1 MRITAMCCALA
12 LAIAMPVQAETVRV
26 IDGDTFQLGEQR
38 IRLLNIDAPE
48 IGQTCDDAAGKPW
61 RCGEA
66 AANALRD
73 LTARGQ
79 VICESTGEDLYGR
92 LLAHCTAAGID
103 LGQALVERGL
113 AVAFVRYG
121 DEYLDAEIAAFK
133 SGRGMWA
140 GSFVRPAE
148 FRRAAWS
155 QSAQEAPVKD
165 CPIKGNISAK
175 GERIYHTPY
184 SRHYG
189 RTKISEAK
197 GERWFCSEAEAV
209 AAGWRAPFW

>member
-1 MRITAMCCALA
+1 MRITAMWCALA
-12 LAIAMPVQAETVRV
+12 LASAMPAQAESVRV
-26 IDGDTFQLGEQR
+26 IDGDTFQMGEQR
-38 IRLLNIDAPE
+38 IRLLNMDAPE

-66 AANALRD
+66 AANALRELVAGGPVTCD
-73 LTARGQ
+73 P
-79 VICESTGEDLYGR
+79 SGEDPYGR

-103 LGQALVERGL
+103 LGQAIVERGL
-113 AVAFVRYG
+113 AVAFVRYD
-121 DEYLDAEIAAFK
+121 DEYLNAEIAAFK

-148 FRRAAWS
+148 FRRAAWT
-155 QSAQEAPVKD
+155 QSAEQAPLKD
-165 CPIKGNISAK
+165 CPIKGNINGE

-189 RTKISEAK
+189 RTRISETK
-197 GERWFCSEAEAV
+197 GERWFCSETDAL